1 MLIKDLKAE
10 KSFDF
15 IIGRI
20 LSRNGPK
27 SVSVNGNRR
36 YVWELLLRDTSGTV
50 ILSLW
55 GAHTG
60 ELYKLNSVIKIVNGW
75 TRVFRDQYQISL
87 GKEGSIQ
94 VVPDDNSIP
103 RILS

>member
-1 MLIKDLKAE
+1 MKINELKAD
-10 KSFDF
+10 STFDF
-15 IIGRI
+15 LLARI

-27 SVSVNGNRR
+27 PVNVKGQRR
-36 YVWELLLRDTSGTV
+36 YVWELLLRDETGTV

-75 TRVFRDQYQISL
+75 TKVFRDQYQISL
-87 GKEGSIQ
+87 GKDGSIQ
-94 VVPDDNSIP
+94 VMPDDPNIP
-103 RILS
+103 RTLD